1 MLRRGILT
9 RQRGGPPPQLAPPL
23 PPPASQVAFEERA
36 PRAPLLVLPNGVS
49 LPAEVR
55 ALKRVGFSG
64 AIALHDALGVPSRA
78 GGAASAAATPAAA
91 AAPADAS
98 VQEGML
104 GRRQALADTFVR
116 NMRGDGAA
124 AGAEDGEEEG
134 EDEGFEAMP
143 GGDAELGVPLLVTTE
158 LAARGVDFKA
168 MCASAFRGH
177 APPHPLPRSP
187 GPFTP
192 TADPSAAIAPRLLA
206 AASPIH
212 PSSPRPTLLT
222 PPHPPPRPR
231 SDVVFMLGLPTR
243 LDSYVHVAGRTAR
256 EGRKGHA
263 IALLTSAQQ
272 EERFVQ
278 YKRELGLKAEVIDLR
293 FL

>member
-1 MLRRGILT
+1 M
-9 RQRGGPPPQLAPPL
+9 
-23 PPPASQVAFEERA
+23 AFEERA

-78 GGAASAAATPAAA
+78 GGAASAASAAATPAAA

-104 GRRQALADTFVR
+104 GRRQALADTFAR
-116 NMRGDGAA
+116 SMRGDGAA
-124 AGAEDGEEEG
+124 AGAEGGEEEG
-134 EDEGFEAMP
+134 EEEGFEAMP

-168 MCASAFRGH
+168 MCASASRGH
-177 APPHPLPRSP
+177 ALPLPRSP

-192 TADPSAAIAPRLLA
+192 TADPSAAIAPRRLPD
-206 AASPIH
+206 SP
-212 PSSPRPTLLT
+212 LLT

>member
-1 MLRRGILT
+1 MLRRGLL
-9 RQRGGPPPQLAPPL
+9 RGQRGGPPRQLAPPL
-23 PPPASQVAFEERA
+23 PPPPFQVAFEERS

-104 GRRQALADTFVR
+104 GRRQALADSFVR

-124 AGAEDGEEEG
+124 AGAEDGEEDG
-134 EDEGFEAMP
+134 EEGFEAMP

-168 MCASAFRGH
+168 MCASC
-177 APPHPLPRSP
+177 L
-187 GPFTP
+187 
-192 TADPSAAIAPRLLA
+192 
-206 AASPIH
+206 
-212 PSSPRPTLLT
+212 
-222 PPHPPPRPR
+222 PRPR
-231 SDVVFMLGLPTR
+231 SPTHSSLPLPLHTHR
-243 LDSYVHVAGRTAR
+243 
-256 EGRKGHA
+256 
-263 IALLTSAQQ
+263 
-272 EERFVQ
+272 
-278 YKRELGLKAEVIDLR
+278 
-293 FL
+293 

>member
-1 MLRRGILT
+1 MLRRGLLR

-23 PPPASQVAFEERA
+23 PPPASHLCPLPPSQVAFEERA

-91 AAPADAS
+91 AAAADAS

-124 AGAEDGEEEG
+124 AGAEDGEEEEG
-134 EDEGFEAMP
+134 EEEGFEAMP

-168 MCASAFRGH
+168 MCASASRSH
-177 APPHPLPRSP
+177 ALPHPIPRSP

-212 PSSPRPTLLT
+212 PSSPRPTLL
-222 PPHPPPRPR
+222 R
-231 SDVVFMLGLPTR
+231 GLAVTW
-243 LDSYVHVAGRTAR
+243 S
-256 EGRKGHA
+256 
-263 IALLTSAQQ
+263 SC
-272 EERFVQ
+272 
-278 YKRELGLKAEVIDLR
+278 
-293 FL
+293 

>member
-1 MLRRGILT
+1 MLRRGLLR
-9 RQRGGPPPQLAPPL
+9 RQRGGPPRQLAPPL
-23 PPPASQVAFEERA
+23 PPAPSQVAFEERA
-36 PRAPLLVLPNGVS
+36 PRAPLLVLPNGAS

-78 GGAASAAATPAAA
+78 GGAAAAAATPASA

-98 VQEGML
+98 VQERML

-124 AGAEDGEEEG
+124 AAAEDGEEDG
-134 EDEGFEAMP
+134 EDEGFEPMP

-168 MCASAFRGH
+168 MCASASHGS
-177 APPHPLPRSP
+177 ALPHPIPRSP

-192 TADPSAAIAPRLLA
+192 TAADPSAAIAPRRRRL
-206 AASPIH
+206 PIH
-212 PSSPRPTLLT
+212 PSSPRPTLLSTLLT
-222 PPHPPPRPR
+222 PPHPP
-231 SDVVFMLGLPTR
+231 LHGLAVTW
-243 LDSYVHVAGRTAR
+243 S
-256 EGRKGHA
+256 
-263 IALLTSAQQ
+263 SC
-272 EERFVQ
+272 
-278 YKRELGLKAEVIDLR
+278 
-293 FL
+293 